1 MGRIFVDM
9 EWKVLNLED
18 LPDVM
23 WRRWRYLSWFVF
35 CQPQE
40 KTSDGIRM
48 IKDHN
53 LREGKGWWQW
63 CEVCEKE
70 GNAALWM
77 LLSFIF
83 ADVAECRYESDT
95 VVETSLMQNII
106 VTESQQKLQWM
117 WKSRKIMSVLKSSL
131 ETTLCESIEG
141 KIQGSNS
148 CHQEVLIGPDRDAE
162 LGLHRWHWC
171 NENCG
176 WGCERSEVLNADC
189 MRRYIMQWKL
199 GLGSGG

>member
-1 MGRIFVDM
+1 VLKCWLRCLLRFVVFRLACHSFDQICVFWNCHVRCREEAENRKWEEYLLIWNEKCWIWRIY
-9 EWKVLNLED
+9 L
-18 LPDVM
+18 M
-23 WRRWRYLSWFVF
+23 WCEGDEGICLDFFF

-117 WKSRKIMSVLKSSL
+117 WKSSKIMSVLKRFL

-148 CHQEVLIGPDRDAE
+148 CH
-162 LGLHRWHWC
+162 
-171 NENCG
+171 
-176 WGCERSEVLNADC
+176 
-189 MRRYIMQWKL
+189 
-199 GLGSGG
+199 